1 MNSFWNIAEKYP
13 PILVRLLA
21 RRKNGPP
28 LTTAEIAERAVKH
41 WYEHGGDPRL
51 LLNKPYSSYVINSI
65 SQELSWNNIEFGAMR
80 AFLFAC
86 DMDFCDRDDMN
97 RKTAYLRSVKHRFG
111 YLSQS
116 PEFLTVLRPLALR
129 YREHIKSKL

>member
-1 MNSFWNIAEKYP
+1 MNSFWSIAEKYP

-21 RRKNGPP
+21 RHKNGPP
-28 LTTAEIAERAVKH
+28 LTTAEIAECAQMK
-41 WYEHGGDPRL
+41 G
-51 LLNKPYSSYVINSI
+51 YVINII
-65 SQELSWNNIEFGAMR
+65 SQELSWDCVEFGAMR

>member
-1 MNSFWNIAEKYP
+1 MNSFWKVAEKYP

-21 RRKNGPP
+21 RHKNGPP
-28 LTTAEIAERAVKH
+28 LSTSEIVNRCAAEG
-41 WYEHGGDPRL
+41 WPM
-51 LLNKPYSSYVINSI
+51 SSYIVGMI
-65 SQELSWNNIEFGAMR
+65 SSATTWDNIPFGEMRVFLS
-80 AFLFAC
+80 AC

-97 RKTAYLRSVKHRFG
+97 RKAAYLRSVKHRFG

-129 YREHIKSKL
+129 YREHIKAKL